1 MNRQR
6 GAETLRSNMNLRLR
20 LLAVF
25 AGALTS
31 GCVIVPVTIEG
42 YDPDCRIATRHMEL
56 KAVQLIAF
64 DQCHGG
70 QGCDAS
76 ALVIVGGVAAATAV
90 VSGSIVVVGNVVY
103 WAEHRASCPATFVD

>member
-25 AGALTS
+25 AGALAS
-31 GCVIVPVTIEG
+31 GCVIVPVTVEG
-42 YDPDCRIATRHMEL
+42 FDPDCRVATYHMEL
-56 KAVQLIAF
+56 QAVQLHAF
-64 DQCHGG
+64 DVCRGG
-70 QGCDAS
+70 QGCDAAVLIS
-76 ALVIVGGVAAATAV
+76 LGVTAASAV